1 MISFSFS
8 HSLTSLFCTPPLR
21 NLRASH
27 FATLARLRSPCTC
40 NLSRFISSLSS
51 TPSNPFS
58 LKSPNALLLFF
69 HQTSHTPYTPPL
81 SPHTSLPIHH
91 YPLLPLALLPLSLPE
106 VAQSADVVFA
116 RRRPQDVLLPD
127 GRGQPAPT
135 SGPQAPPPT
144 YPQSVSPPKSR
155 AGVTRCNF
163 DFMKV
168 SMTELHIR
176 GNKLLD
182 TSQTHTKIEI

>member
-1 MISFSFS
+1 MIRFSFS

-40 NLSRFISSLSS
+40 NLSCFISSLSS

-58 LKSPNALLLFF
+58 LQSPNALLLFF
-69 HQTSHTPYTPPL
+69 HQTSHTPCTPLTPL

-91 YPLLPLALLPLSLPE
+91 SFTVVPHALLPLSSLPE
-106 VAQSADVVFA
+106 VAQSADMVFA
-116 RRRPQDVLLPD
+116 RRRSQDVLLPD

-144 YPQSVSPPKSR
+144 YP
-155 AGVTRCNF
+155 
-163 DFMKV
+163 
-168 SMTELHIR
+168 
-176 GNKLLD
+176 
-182 TSQTHTKIEI
+182 